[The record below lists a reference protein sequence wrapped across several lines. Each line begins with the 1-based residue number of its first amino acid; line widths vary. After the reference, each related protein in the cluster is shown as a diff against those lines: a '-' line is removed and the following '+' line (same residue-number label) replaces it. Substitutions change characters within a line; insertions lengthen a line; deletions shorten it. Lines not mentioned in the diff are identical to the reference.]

1 MFKSVL
7 RSSILVTSLLF
18 ITGCVNGGNDALV
31 QENDRV
37 QTTKQHLEVAADMQ
51 KNVTT
56 QNTLEATIASLAA
69 QMLQNKKMDTNKPVL
84 ITSFVKLD
92 EFKKTTE
99 FGRVISE
106 SLINELSNRG
116 FNIIEFRGQMAVS
129 INDEGEYFIS
139 RKPHEL
145 KNKIPNTY
153 VVVGTYSRQ
162 AGKTWYGV
170 KPVRLT
176 SNLPAN
182 SLKPYTRFTQ
192 VKCWL
197 TTARL
202 RSTGRKTWT
211 MPPSP
216 NSNANSARWATST
229 SSSLWLVSTPCGT
242 TCSTW
247 HKTTS
252 HAACRP
258 MLKRCKSQNSQ
269 HATVAIPSYRTS
281 KKWALATSTM

>member
-56 QNTLEATIASLAA
+56 QNTLESTIASLAA

-162 AGKTWYGV
+162 AGKIMLNARVIDNITG
-170 KPVRLT
+170 KIIT
-176 SNLPAN
+176 SA
-182 SLKPYTRFTQ
+182 
-192 VKCWL
+192 
-197 TTARL
+197 
-202 RSTGRKTWT
+202 RSTYEHGVMNDCILFRDCA
-211 MPPSP
+211 P
-216 NSNANSARWATST
+216 AR
-229 SSSLWLVSTPCGT
+229 
-242 TCSTW
+242 
-247 HKTTS
+247 
-252 HAACRP
+252 
-258 MLKRCKSQNSQ
+258 
-269 HATVAIPSYRTS
+269 TVNIVKER
-281 KKWALATSTM
+281 

>member
-1 MFKSVL
+1 M
-7 RSSILVTSLLF
+7 VTSLLF

-162 AGKTWYGV
+162 AGKIMLNARVIDNITG
-170 KPVRLT
+170 KIIT
-176 SNLPAN
+176 SA
-182 SLKPYTRFTQ
+182 
-192 VKCWL
+192 
-197 TTARL
+197 
-202 RSTGRKTWT
+202 RSTYEHGVMNDCILFRDCA
-211 MPPSP
+211 P
-216 NSNANSARWATST
+216 AR
-229 SSSLWLVSTPCGT
+229 
-242 TCSTW
+242 
-247 HKTTS
+247 
-252 HAACRP
+252 
-258 MLKRCKSQNSQ
+258 
-269 HATVAIPSYRTS
+269 TVNIVKER
-281 KKWALATSTM
+281 

>member
-162 AGKTWYGV
+162 AGKIMLNARVIDNITG
-170 KPVRLT
+170 KIIT
-176 SNLPAN
+176 SA
-182 SLKPYTRFTQ
+182 
-192 VKCWL
+192 
-197 TTARL
+197 
-202 RSTGRKTWT
+202 RSTYEHGVMNDCILFRNCA
-211 MPPSP
+211 P
-216 NSNANSARWATST
+216 AR
-229 SSSLWLVSTPCGT
+229 
-242 TCSTW
+242 
-247 HKTTS
+247 
-252 HAACRP
+252 
-258 MLKRCKSQNSQ
+258 
-269 HATVAIPSYRTS
+269 TVNIVKER
-281 KKWALATSTM
+281 

>member
-56 QNTLEATIASLAA
+56 QNTLEATIASLAT

-99 FGRVISE
+99 FGRVVSE

-116 FNIIEFRGQMAVS
+116 FDITEFRGQMAVS

-153 VVVGTYSRQ
+153 VVVGTYSRLS
-162 AGKTWYGV
+162 GKIMLNARVIDNITG
-170 KPVRLT
+170 KIIT
-176 SNLPAN
+176 SA
-182 SLKPYTRFTQ
+182 
-192 VKCWL
+192 
-197 TTARL
+197 
-202 RSTGRKTWT
+202 RSTYEHGVMNDCILFRDCA
-211 MPPSP
+211 P
-216 NSNANSARWATST
+216 AR
-229 SSSLWLVSTPCGT
+229 
-242 TCSTW
+242 
-247 HKTTS
+247 
-252 HAACRP
+252 
-258 MLKRCKSQNSQ
+258 
-269 HATVAIPSYRTS
+269 TVNIVKER
-281 KKWALATSTM
+281 